1 MSQLNCLMREMKYKF
16 LSKVL
21 DIFKYKN
28 INNNGLKKL
37 EKKIREIEIRN
48 YNQERKGAFG
58 I

>member
-1 MSQLNCLMREMKYKF
+1 MRKMKYKF